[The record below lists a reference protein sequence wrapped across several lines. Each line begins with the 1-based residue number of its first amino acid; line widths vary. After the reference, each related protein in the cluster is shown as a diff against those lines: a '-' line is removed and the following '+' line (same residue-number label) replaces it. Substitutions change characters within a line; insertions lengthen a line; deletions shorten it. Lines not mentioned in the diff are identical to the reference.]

1 MRRVIIT
8 LLVFLI
14 LFSMIQTVSANAALR
29 VYYAG
34 PQDNSVYTALTLAPK
49 GTFTIVSDPAQ
60 ADVFLLNGVIPDP
73 SGIAT
78 QVKRGAWLVLIM
90 GPGMSAQ
97 DVETVS
103 GIPVSLTEQTNAVS
117 LTEIKIS
124 DALVTQIIWNGA
136 PQVRERMEVLT
147 PLSSVQ
153 PLVTSYETGAWVLW
167 AGNHPNIYF
176 FNAFITNYTDQQTQK
191 TSSFNP
197 QIQEWAYFNYLIYH
211 LLERAAGQTPL
222 SFADYP
228 ASPVPHVGDRN
239 LLLILMGLMM
249 ITTFG
254 AFFLVRRYSLKHP
267 EELDKIV

>member
-1 MRRVIIT
+1 MRRVIISAFI
-8 LLVFLI
+8 LLFL
-14 LFSMIQTVSANAALR
+14 FCMVRPVSANTALR

-34 PQDNSVYTALTLAPK
+34 PQDNSVYTALALAPK
-49 GTFTIVSDPAQ
+49 GTLSLVSDPAQ
-60 ADVFLLNGVIPDP
+60 ADVFLLNGIIPDP

-78 QVKRGAWLVLIM
+78 YVQRGAGLVLIM
-90 GPGMSAQ
+90 GPGMTAQ

-136 PQVRERMEVLT
+136 PQVRDRMEVLT

-153 PLVTSYETGAWVLW
+153 PLVASYETGAWVLW

-176 FNAFITNYTDQQTQK
+176 FNAFLTNYTDPQTQK

-211 LLERAAGQTPL
+211 LLERAGGQTPL

-228 ASPVPHVGDRN
+228 ASPVPHFGDRN

-249 ITTFG
+249 ITT
-254 AFFLVRRYSLKHP
+254 
-267 EELDKIV
+267 